1 MRGFFFDTEG
11 EMKQRAKK
19 QATQLPPDPY
29 MVEEIRSA
37 LLPFWRVEDRM
48 SQKWGGIVRLQ
59 SLVSPEL
66 SARYGAAKAKLESAI
81 KALDAEETARRA
93 SVCIRGLD
101 ALDKAAAESYESL
114 EPRSVFIS
122 HHGKQYVVA
131 LDRIDLPSIKAPEGV
146 PVLSLQELIEARAA
160 LLEHQTEALDKLQAA
175 FQGSKVSFLP
185 HGDELPF

>member
-1 MRGFFFDTEG
+1 MQQKNR
-11 EMKQRAKK
+11 KAQKSA
-19 QATQLPPDPY
+19 PPDPY
-29 MVEEIRSA
+29 MVEEIRSG

-66 SARYGAAKAKLESAI
+66 SARYGAAKAKLESAVRAI
-81 KALDAEETARRA
+81 DADETARRA
-93 SVCIRGLD
+93 SVCIRGLE
-101 ALDKAAAESYESL
+101 ALDMAATADHESF
-114 EPRSVFIS
+114 EPRAVFIS

-160 LLEHQTEALDKLQAA
+160 LLEHQIEALDKLQTA
-175 FQGSKVSFLP
+175 FPGSKVSFLP
-185 HGDELPF
+185 DGDELPF